1 MTVKSRDKIFLESIY
16 AFIETM
22 QAEQQRS
29 PTIREMMEA
38 GFTTSSSVMRF
49 YLDAMEARGMIRRD
63 PGISRGIRI
72 IKRDW
77 WESLEHKEISTVR
90 RPLENI
96 PMETLRKWA
105 EETDLDLRNVAKV
118 QEEISIRDNFN
129 AQVKP

>member
-22 QAEQQRS
+22 QEEQQGS

-49 YLDAMEARGMIRRD
+49 YLDAMEARGMIRRV
-63 PGISRGIRI
+63 PGKSRGIRI
-72 IKRDW
+72 IPRDQW
-77 WESLEHKEISTVR
+77 KSLEHKEISTVR

-96 PMETLRKWA
+96 PMDTLREWA
-105 EETDLDLRNVAKV
+105 EETDLDPRTVAKV
-118 QEEISIRDNFN
+118 QEEIGIREGRH
-129 AQVKP
+129 ATI